1 MKVGDLVSI
10 KANVGLEGSNWG
22 KTGVVLKIY
31 TTTPTAGSGHPLC
44 DIHFI
49 DNGELRRGM
58 SQALFEIL
66 NESQ

>member
-10 KANVGLEGSNWG
+10 KANVGLEDSNWG

-31 TTTPTAGSGHPLC
+31 ATTPIAGNGHPLC

-49 DNGELRRGM
+49 DNGELRLGM

-66 NESQ
+66 NEAQ